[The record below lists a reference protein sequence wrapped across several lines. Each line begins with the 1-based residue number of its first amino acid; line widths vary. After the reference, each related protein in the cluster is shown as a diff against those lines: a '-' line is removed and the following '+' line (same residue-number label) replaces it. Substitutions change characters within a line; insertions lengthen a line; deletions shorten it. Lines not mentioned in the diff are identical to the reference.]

1 MKVGVDALPGSRF
14 FATSLTTIQ
23 LPPALCTSTICCFKL
38 GCDIVPISRA
48 CLEEYANT
56 QTKTSSTH
64 TCCIIMTRCE
74 LMAEF
79 TNKIVEDRIDHT
91 ATHLRYTPAGLQAAR
106 TPCRKS
112 MPIPIRLRLFMTA
125 PKPLLTYQ
133 EFVDYDISL
142 PVARAV
148 CLKAGTPE
156 PTSIRRLKRGEVN
169 AIFLL
174 ELPGGDLL
182 VLKVWVRCS
191 DDEVMRREEGVVSI
205 AQREST
211 VPTPPWIYV
220 SSGDALVPYPHA
232 LIEYVG
238 GVDVDRVWSELN
250 IEDKEKILVQCACH
264 LRALHSIPLGP
275 HAAAILGNPI
285 SGNEWRKSQENRF
298 QRAIGLLR
306 KQGWLGKDTLDR
318 CIALWTDQADS
329 METAEVD
336 ALVHHDFQLHN
347 LRVDPETLNLVA
359 VLDFGK
365 AKIAPAFTDS
375 RDLYL
380 SVFLT
385 TPEISGCFW
394 RAYGMLSAE
403 QELVL
408 RLHSLA
414 RVLDI
419 LAAYQGPA
427 PAGWDRTTVLKL
439 LE

>member
-1 MKVGVDALPGSRF
+1 
-14 FATSLTTIQ
+14 
-23 LPPALCTSTICCFKL
+23 
-38 GCDIVPISRA
+38 
-48 CLEEYANT
+48 
-56 QTKTSSTH
+56 
-64 TCCIIMTRCE
+64 
-74 LMAEF
+74 
-79 TNKIVEDRIDHT
+79 
-91 ATHLRYTPAGLQAAR
+91 
-106 TPCRKS
+106 
-112 MPIPIRLRLFMTA
+112 MTA

-133 EFVDYDISL
+133 EFVGYEIPL
-142 PVARAV
+142 AMAQAV
-148 CLKAGTPE
+148 CEKAGISG

-169 AIFLL
+169 AVFLL
-174 ELPGGDLL
+174 ESSDGELL

-191 DDEVMRREEGVVSI
+191 DDEVMRSEEGVVRLV
-205 AQREST
+205 QRKST

-220 SSGDALVPYPHA
+220 SSGDDVVPYPHA
-232 LIEYVG
+232 LIEYAA
-238 GVDVDRVWSELN
+238 GVDGDRVWSE
-250 IEDKEKILVQCACH
+250 IGFEDKEKILTQCAWQM
-264 LRALHSIPLGP
+264 RDLHSIPIGP
-275 HAAAILGNPI
+275 DVAAILGNPV
-285 SGNEWRKSQENRF
+285 SGSEWRKSEENRF
-298 QRAIGLLR
+298 ERAVGLLR

-347 LRVDPETLNLVA
+347 LRVDPETLNLIA
-359 VLDFGK
+359 ILDFGK
-365 AKIAPAFTDS
+365 AKFAPAFTDS

-419 LAAYQGPA
+419 LAAYQGPG
-427 PAGWDRTTVLKL
+427 PGGWDRTTVQKL

>member
-1 MKVGVDALPGSRF
+1 MFGG
-14 FATSLTTIQ
+14 
-23 LPPALCTSTICCFKL
+23 ICRPMVLIF
-38 GCDIVPISRA
+38 
-48 CLEEYANT
+48 
-56 QTKTSSTH
+56 
-64 TCCIIMTRCE
+64 
-74 LMAEF
+74 
-79 TNKIVEDRIDHT
+79 
-91 ATHLRYTPAGLQAAR
+91 
-106 TPCRKS
+106 
-112 MPIPIRLRLFMTA
+112 RLFMTA
-125 PKPLLTYQ
+125 PKPLLTYK
-133 EFVDYDISL
+133 EFVDYEISL

-156 PTSIRRLKRGEVN
+156 PSSIRRLRRGEVN

-174 ELPGGDLL
+174 ELPDRALI
-182 VLKVWVRCS
+182 VLKIWVRCS
-191 DDEVMRREEGVVSI
+191 DDDVMRREEGVVRLVH
-205 AQREST
+205 RESP
-211 VPTPPWIYV
+211 VPTPTWIYV
-220 SSGDALVPYPHA
+220 SSGDAVVPYPHA
-232 LIEYVG
+232 LIEYVA
-238 GVDVDRVWSELN
+238 GVDGDRVWSE
-250 IEDKEKILVQCACH
+250 IGFQDKEKILKQCA
-264 LRALHSIPLGP
+264 RQMRDLHSIPIGP
-275 HAAAILGNPI
+275 DVAAVLGNPV
-285 SGNEWRKSQENRF
+285 SGSEWRKSEENRF

-306 KQGWLGKDTLDR
+306 RQGWLGKDTLDR

-380 SVFLT
+380 SAFLT

-419 LAAYQGPA
+419 LAAYQGPG
-427 PAGWDRTTVLKL
+427 PGGWDRTTVLKL